1 MTYDYQKPRGL
12 NLVSIFML
20 AVLACG
26 IYAAVKFVP
35 VWWLGKKVDTQLD
48 ELKLQALSFQRANDA
63 TRRAAAESVTAQAI
77 ARIHDLG
84 IEDQPDQPVEV
95 WFTPDY
101 DELHARYQIVVRH
114 PGDLI
119 HPTVMTVE
127 RTAVVPR

>member
-26 IYAAVKFVP
+26 IYAAAKFVP
-35 VWWLGKKVDTQLD
+35 VWWLGRKVDTELD
-48 ELKLQALSFQRANDA
+48 ELKLQALSFPRLSEDA
-63 TRRAAAESVTAQAI
+63 RRAGVDSVTAKAVV
-77 ARIHDLG
+77 RIHDLG

-95 WFTPDY
+95 WFTPDFG
-101 DELHARYQIVVRH
+101 ELHARYQIVVKH
-114 PGDLI
+114 PGNII

-127 RTAVVPR
+127 RTAVVSR

>member
-12 NLVSIFML
+12 NLVSILML

-35 VWWLGKKVDTQLD
+35 VWWLGKKVDTELD
-48 ELKLQALSFQRANDA
+48 ELKLQALSFQRASDA
-63 TRRAAAESVTAQAI
+63 SRRAAVENVTAQAI
-77 ARIHDLG
+77 GRIHDLG

-114 PGDLI
+114 PGNLI
-119 HPTVMTVE
+119 HPTAMTVE

>member
-26 IYAAVKFVP
+26 IYAAAKFVP

-48 ELKLQALSFQRANDA
+48 ELKLQALNFERASED
-63 TRRAAAESVTAQAI
+63 TRRAAVESVATQAI

-84 IEDQPDQPVEV
+84 IEDQPDQPVQV

-101 DELHARYQIVVRH
+101 SELHARYQVIVSH
-114 PGDLI
+114 PGNII

-127 RTAVVPR
+127 RTALVSR